1 MTNLKSF
8 FKGLGAITMKLLR
21 IIPDGTTFKF
31 MAFRRMSFPFSALLS
46 IVAVLAFFVLS
57 MNFGIDFKG
66 GTVIEMRAKAGQVNI
81 SEVRAIVDKMG
92 FGDVE
97 VQEFGGSSEFSM
109 RFALQP
115 GGDGAQQAV
124 VKKVRETFAE
134 KYEERRVEVVGP
146 RVSAELVQNGTIG
159 VLFSLIAVLVYLW
172 FRFEWQFALG
182 AVIATMHDLLLT
194 IGFFAIT
201 RIEFN
206 MTSIA
211 AVLTIV
217 GYSLNDTVVVFD
229 RIREMMRKYK
239 KMPTEELLDLSIN
252 TTLARTVMVSFTAAL
267 ALVALAIFGG
277 TVIESFSL
285 AMLFGVVVGTYSSI
299 FIAAP
304 ILIYLGL
311 KPGEGRL
318 QVAEENAGM
327 KSAVV
332 KSTGKAVSAK
342 V

>member
-1 MTNLKSF
+1 
-8 FKGLGAITMKLLR
+8 MKLLR

-31 MAFRRMSFPFSALLS
+31 MQFRLWAFPFSALMS
-46 IVAVLAFFVLS
+46 IVAVTCFFVLS

-66 GTVIEMRAKAGQVNI
+66 GTVVEMQAKSGKLNI
-81 SEVRAIVDKMG
+81 SEIRSTVDKLG
-92 FGDVE
+92 FGEVE
-97 VQEFGGSSEFSM
+97 VQEFGGSNEFSM
-109 RFALQP
+109 RFAMQP
-115 GGDGAQQAV
+115 GGDGAQQEV
-124 VKKVRETFAE
+124 VRKVRATFGET
-134 KYEERRVEVVGP
+134 YEERRVEVVGP

-159 VLFSLIAVLVYLW
+159 VLLSLLAVLVYLW
-172 FRFEWQFALG
+172 FRFEWQFAVA

-239 KMPTEELLDLSIN
+239 KMPTEDLLDLSIN

-267 ALVALAIFGG
+267 ALVALAFFGG
-277 TVIESFSL
+277 TVIESFSY

-304 ILIYLGL
+304 VLIYLGL
-311 KPGEGRL
+311 KPGDGRAAP
-318 QVAEENAGM
+318 VAEVIE
-327 KSAVV
+327 
-332 KSTGKAVSAK
+332 TKAKPIKPNPSKA
-342 V
+342 

>member
-1 MTNLKSF
+1 
-8 FKGLGAITMKLLR
+8 MKLLR
-21 IIPDGTTFKF
+21 IVPDGTTFRF
-31 MAFRRMSFPFSALLS
+31 MRFRHVAFPFSAVLS
-46 IVAVLAFFVLS
+46 VVAIVAFFWVG

-66 GTVIEMRAKAGQVNI
+66 GTVIEMQAKEGRVNI
-81 SEVRAIVDKMG
+81 SEVRATVDKMG

-97 VQEFGGSSEFSM
+97 VQEFGGSNEFSM

-115 GGDGAQQAV
+115 GGDQAQQQV
-124 VKKVRETFAE
+124 VSRVRAAFAD
-134 KYEERRVEVVGP
+134 KYIERRVEVVGP

-159 VLFSLIAVLVYLW
+159 VLLSLLAVLTYLW
-172 FRFEWQFALG
+172 FRFEWQFAVG
-182 AVIATMHDLLLT
+182 AIIATMHDLLLT
-194 IGFFAIT
+194 IGFFALS

-217 GYSLNDTVVVFD
+217 GYSMNDTVVVFD
-229 RIREMMRKYK
+229 RIRELMRKYK

-267 ALVALAIFGG
+267 ALIALAFFGG
-277 TVIESFSL
+277 TVIESFSY

-304 ILIYLGL
+304 VLIYLGL
-311 KPGEGRL
+311 KTGQGRI
-318 QVAEENAGM
+318 AEEKAEPAG
-327 KSAVV
+327 KPA
-332 KSTGKAVSAK
+332 KA
-342 V
+342 

>member
-1 MTNLKSF
+1 V
-8 FKGLGAITMKLLR
+8 KLLR
-21 IIPDGTTFKF
+21 IIPDGTDFKF
-31 MAFRRMSFPFSALLS
+31 MRFRLWSFPFSALLS
-46 IVAVLAFFVLS
+46 IIAVVCFFALS

-66 GTVIEMRAKAGQVNI
+66 GTVIEMRSKTGALNI
-81 SEVRAIVDKMG
+81 GEVRTVVDKLG
-92 FGDVE
+92 FGEVE
-97 VQEFGGSSEFSM
+97 VQEFGGGGEFSM

-115 GGDGAQQAV
+115 GGDAAQQEV
-124 VKKVRETFAE
+124 VKKVRAAFGD
-134 KYEERRVEVVGP
+134 KFEERRVEVVGP
-146 RVSAELVQNGTIG
+146 RVSSELVQNGTIG
-159 VLFSLIAVLVYLW
+159 VLLSLLAVLVYLW
-172 FRFEWQFALG
+172 FRFEWEFALA

-194 IGFFAIT
+194 IGFFAIS

-217 GYSLNDTVVVFD
+217 GYSLNDTVVIFD

-239 KMPTEELLDLSIN
+239 KISTEDLLDLSIN

-267 ALVALAIFGG
+267 ALIALAFFGG

-304 ILIYLGL
+304 VLIYLGL
-311 KPGEGRL
+311 KVGQGSSAASGE
-318 QVAEENAGM
+318 
-327 KSAVV
+327 KAVV
-332 KSTGKAVSAK
+332 KA
-342 V
+342 

>member
-1 MTNLKSF
+1 
-8 FKGLGAITMKLLR
+8 MKLLR

-31 MAFRRMSFPFSALLS
+31 MSFRLWSFPFSAFLS
-46 IVAVLAFFVLS
+46 IVAVVAFFSLG

-66 GTVIEMRAKAGQVNI
+66 GTVIEMRSKAGALNVGEI
-81 SEVRAIVDKMG
+81 RSVVDKLG

-97 VQEFGGSSEFSM
+97 VQEFGGGNEFSM

-115 GGDGAQQAV
+115 GGDAVQQEV
-124 VKKVRETFAE
+124 VKKVRAVFAD
-134 KYEERRVEVVGP
+134 KFEERRVEVVGP

-159 VLFSLIAVLVYLW
+159 VLTSLLAVLIYLW
-172 FRFEWQFALG
+172 FRFEWQFALA
-182 AVIATMHDLLLT
+182 AVIATMHDLILT
-194 IGFFAIT
+194 IGFFAIS

-239 KMPTEELLDLSIN
+239 KISTEDLLDLSIN

-267 ALVALAIFGG
+267 ALIALAFFGG
-277 TVIESFSL
+277 TVIESFSF

-304 ILIYLGL
+304 VLIYLGL
-311 KPGEGRL
+311 KAGSGRA
-318 QVAEENAGM
+318 AEEIIKAEP
-327 KSAVV
+327 V
-332 KSTGKAVSAK
+332 KAKA
-342 V
+342 

>member
-1 MTNLKSF
+1 
-8 FKGLGAITMKLLR
+8 MKLLR
-21 IIPDGTTFKF
+21 IVPDGTTFKF
-31 MAFRRMSFPFSALLS
+31 MQFRVWSFPFSAMMSILA
-46 IVAVLAFFVLS
+46 IVAFFALS
-57 MNFGIDFKG
+57 MNFGIDFRG
-66 GTVIEMRAKAGQVNI
+66 GTVIEMQAKDGNVNI
-81 SEVRAIVDKMG
+81 AEIRQTVERMG

-97 VQEFGGSSEFSM
+97 VQEFGGSNEFSM

-115 GGDGAQQAV
+115 GGDQAQQEV
-124 VKKVRETFAE
+124 VRRVRAAFGD
-134 KYEERRVEVVGP
+134 KYTERRVEVVGP

-159 VLFSLIAVLVYLW
+159 VLLSILAVLIYLW

-194 IGFFAIT
+194 IGFFAIS

-239 KMPTEELLDLSIN
+239 RMPTEELLDLSIN

-267 ALVALAIFGG
+267 ALIALAFFGG
-277 TVIESFSL
+277 TVIESFSY
-285 AMLFGVVVGTYSSI
+285 AMLFGVMVGTYSSI

-304 ILIYLGL
+304 VLIYLGL
-311 KPGEGRL
+311 KTGLGRAGEEK
-318 QVAEENAGM
+318 AEVEA
-327 KSAVV
+327 KPA
-332 KSTGKAVSAK
+332 KA
-342 V
+342 

>member
-1 MTNLKSF
+1 
-8 FKGLGAITMKLLR
+8 MKLLR

-31 MAFRRMSFPFSALLS
+31 MSFRLWSFPFSALMS
-46 IVAVLAFFVLS
+46 IVAVVAFFSLG

-66 GTVIEMRAKAGQVNI
+66 GTVIEMRSKAGALNVGEI
-81 SEVRAIVDKMG
+81 RSVVDKLG

-97 VQEFGGSSEFSM
+97 VQEFGGGNEFSM

-115 GGDGAQQAV
+115 GGDAVQQEV
-124 VKKVRETFAE
+124 VKKVRAVFAD

-146 RVSAELVQNGTIG
+146 RVSSELVQNGTIG
-159 VLFSLIAVLVYLW
+159 VLLSLLAVLVYLW
-172 FRFEWQFALG
+172 FRFEWQFAMA
-182 AVIATMHDLLLT
+182 AVIATMHDLILT
-194 IGFFAIT
+194 IGFFAIS

-239 KMPTEELLDLSIN
+239 KISTEDLLDLSIN

-267 ALVALAIFGG
+267 ALVALAFFGG
-277 TVIESFSL
+277 TVIESFSF

-304 ILIYLGL
+304 VLIYLGL
-311 KPGEGRL
+311 KAGSGRA
-318 QVAEENAGM
+318 AEEIL
-327 KSAVV
+327 KTETV
-332 KSTGKAVSAK
+332 KAKA
-342 V
+342 

>member
-1 MTNLKSF
+1 
-8 FKGLGAITMKLLR
+8 MKLLR
-21 IIPDGTTFKF
+21 IIPDGTDFKF
-31 MAFRRMSFPFSALLS
+31 MRFRVWSFPFSAFLS
-46 IVAVLAFFVLS
+46 VVAVVAFFTLG

-66 GTVIEMRAKAGQVNI
+66 GTVIEMRAKTGALNI
-81 SEVRAIVDKMG
+81 AEIRSAVDKLG

-97 VQEFGGSSEFSM
+97 VQEFGGGNEFSM

-115 GGDGAQQAV
+115 GGDAAQQEV
-124 VKKVRETFAE
+124 VRQVRSIFAD
-134 KYEERRVEVVGP
+134 KFEERRVEVVGP
-146 RVSAELVQNGTIG
+146 RVSAELVQNGTLG
-159 VLFSLIAVLVYLW
+159 VLLSLLAVLIYLW
-172 FRFEWQFALG
+172 FRFEWQFAMA
-182 AVIATMHDLLLT
+182 AVIATMHDLILT
-194 IGFFAIT
+194 IGFFAIS

-239 KMPTEELLDLSIN
+239 KMSTEDLLDLSIN

-267 ALVALAIFGG
+267 ALIALAFFGG
-277 TVIESFSL
+277 TVIESFSF

-304 ILIYLGL
+304 VLIYLGL
-311 KPGEGRL
+311 RVGQSASSGEIVNAEPAKAKP
-318 QVAEENAGM
+318 
-327 KSAVV
+327 
-332 KSTGKAVSAK
+332 
-342 V
+342 

>member
-1 MTNLKSF
+1 
-8 FKGLGAITMKLLR
+8 MKLLR

-31 MAFRRMSFPFSALLS
+31 MSFRLWSFPFSAFLS
-46 IVAVLAFFVLS
+46 IVAVVAFFSLG

-66 GTVIEMRAKAGQVNI
+66 GTVIEMRSKAGALNVAEI
-81 SEVRAIVDKMG
+81 RSVVDKLG

-97 VQEFGGSSEFSM
+97 VQEFGGGNEFSM

-115 GGDGAQQAV
+115 GGDAVQQEV
-124 VKKVRETFAE
+124 VKKVREVF
-134 KYEERRVEVVGP
+134 KDKFEERRVEVVGP
-146 RVSAELVQNGTIG
+146 RVSSELVQNGTIG
-159 VLFSLIAVLVYLW
+159 VLLSLFAVLIYLW
-172 FRFEWQFALG
+172 FRFEWQFAMA
-182 AVIATMHDLLLT
+182 AVIATMHDLILT
-194 IGFFAIT
+194 IGFFAIS

-239 KMPTEELLDLSIN
+239 KISTEDLLDLSIN

-267 ALVALAIFGG
+267 ALVALAFFGG
-277 TVIESFSL
+277 TVIESFSF

-304 ILIYLGL
+304 VLIYLGL
-311 KPGEGRL
+311 KAGSGR
-318 QVAEENAGM
+318 VAEDAKATE
-327 KSAVV
+327 VV
-332 KSTGKAVSAK
+332 KAR
-342 V
+342 